1 MHNKEK
7 PVSSERVPGAQKRGG
22 GGRKECRRQIYASVR
37 NRWQVDRGRP
47 LLYAEC
53 SSGTFRYLKSSNSF
67 I

>member
-37 NRWQVDRGRP
+37 NR
-47 LLYAEC
+47 
-53 SSGTFRYLKSSNSF
+53 
-67 I
+67 